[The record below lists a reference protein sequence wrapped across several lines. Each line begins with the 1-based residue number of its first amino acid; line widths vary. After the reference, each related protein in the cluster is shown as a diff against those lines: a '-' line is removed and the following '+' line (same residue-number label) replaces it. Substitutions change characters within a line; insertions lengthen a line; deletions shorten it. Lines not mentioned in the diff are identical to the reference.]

1 MSANDT
7 SGEPGRRVVRE
18 AAPRPAAEGRAR
30 SAARQLDDVLALPD
44 HLSDALW
51 RVGSARIE
59 PFDAPGG
66 LVVCGMGGSAIGGD
80 LAAVAFGNRL
90 SRPLTTE
97 SGYELPF
104 AMLPDRAVLCSS
116 YSGDTEE
123 TIACYEAAET
133 LGARRIV
140 ATTGGELARLARA
153 DGVPVIGLP
162 AGLRPRAAVGYLFTV
177 AAEVAALTGAA
188 PGIRT
193 EIDSAA
199 PDLRE
204 ASVALAA
211 RADELV
217 ESLRDSIPVIYG
229 ADLTAPVAL
238 RWKTQ
243 INENAKLPAFTAT
256 LPEADHN
263 EIEGWNPGEEASRM
277 SAILLEDRDQ
287 HPRVRQRFEL
297 TASLMEPSAHFVTRI
312 ETEGES
318 RTGRLLWAV
327 MLGDL
332 LSLRLADERGVDP
345 GPTALLDRLKESL
358 GTP

>member
-1 MSANDT
+1 MSANDH
-7 SGEPGRRVVRE
+7 SN
-18 AAPRPAAEGRAR
+18 
-30 SAARQLDDVLALPD
+30 QLDDVLALPD

-51 RVGSARIE
+51 RVQSARIE

-90 SRPLTTE
+90 TRPLTTE
-97 SGYELPF
+97 RGYELPF

-123 TIACYEAAET
+123 TIACYEAAEA
-133 LGARRIV
+133 LGAPRIV
-140 ATTGGELARLARA
+140 ATTGGRLAQAARS

-162 AGLRPRAAVGYLFTV
+162 AGLQPRAAVGYLFTV

-188 PGIRT
+188 PGMRT
-193 EIDSAA
+193 EIDSAG
-199 PDLRE
+199 PHLQE
-204 ASVALAA
+204 ASIVLAE
-211 RADELV
+211 RAAEIAERAAGSV
-217 ESLRDSIPVIYG
+217 VVIYG
-229 ADLTAPVAL
+229 ADLTVPVAL

-243 INENAKLPAFTAT
+243 VNENAKLPAFTAA

-263 EIEGWNPGEEASRM
+263 EISGWEGARDVAQL
-277 SAILLEDRDQ
+277 SAIFLEDRDQ

-297 TASLMEPSAHFVTRI
+297 TASMIEPSAHSVTRI
-312 ETEGES
+312 ETEGDS
-318 RTGRLLWAV
+318 RTERLLWSV

-332 LSLRLADERGVDP
+332 MSLQMAAKRGIDP
-345 GPTALLDRLKESL
+345 APIEMIDRLKDTL
-358 GTP
+358 GRP

>member
-1 MSANDT
+1 MSVNDRT
-7 SGEPGRRVVRE
+7 N
-18 AAPRPAAEGRAR
+18 
-30 SAARQLDDVLALPD
+30 QLDDVLALPD

-51 RVGSARIE
+51 RVESARIAA
-59 PFDAPGG
+59 FDAPGG

-97 SGYELPF
+97 RGYELPF

-123 TIACYEAAET
+123 TIACYEAAEA
-133 LGARRIV
+133 LGAPRIV
-140 ATTGGELARLARA
+140 ATTGGELARLARN

-162 AGLRPRAAVGYLFTV
+162 ASLRPRAAVGYLFTV

-193 EIDSAA
+193 EIDSSA

-204 ASVALAA
+204 ASGAIAA
-211 RADELV
+211 RADELAD
-217 ESLRDSIPVIYG
+217 RITGSIPVIYG
-229 ADLTAPVAL
+229 ADLTVPVAL

-243 INENAKLPAFTAT
+243 INENAKLPAFTAA
-256 LPEADHN
+256 LPEANHN
-263 EIEGWNPGEEASRM
+263 EIEGWNAGEEAGRM
-277 SAILLEDRDQ
+277 SAIFLEDRDQ

-297 TASLMEPSAHFVTRI
+297 TATMVEPAAHHVTRI

-332 LSLRLADERGVDP
+332 LSLRLAAKRDVDP
-345 GPTALLDRLKESL
+345 GPTELLDRLKEEL
-358 GTP
+358 GAP

>member
-1 MSANDT
+1 MTDNDP
-7 SGEPGRRVVRE
+7 SNL
-18 AAPRPAAEGRAR
+18 
-30 SAARQLDDVLALPD
+30 LDDVLALPD

-51 RVGSARIE
+51 RVESARIQ

-90 SRPLTTE
+90 TRPLTTE
-97 SGYELPF
+97 RGYELPF

-123 TIACYEAAET
+123 TIACYEAAEA
-133 LGARRIV
+133 LGAQRIV
-140 ATTGGELARLARA
+140 ATTGGRLAQAARA

-162 AGLRPRAAVGYLFTV
+162 AGLQPRAAVGYLFTV

-193 EIDSAA
+193 EIDSAGAHLRDAA
-199 PDLRE
+199 P
-204 ASVALAA
+204 A
-211 RADELV
+211 LV
-217 ESLRDSIPVIYG
+217 ERAEELAGNLAGSVPVFYG
-229 ADLTAPVAL
+229 ADLTVPVAL

-243 INENAKLPAFTAT
+243 VNENAKLPAFTAA

-263 EIEGWNPGEEASRM
+263 EIEGWDGAGEAGRM
-277 SAILLEDRDQ
+277 SAIFLEDRDQ
-287 HPRVRQRFEL
+287 HPRVRQRFEV
-297 TASLMEPSAHFVTRI
+297 TAAMVEPAAHHVTRI

-318 RTGRLLWAV
+318 RTERLLWAV

-332 LSLRLADERGVDP
+332 LSLRLAAARGVDP
-345 GPTALLDRLKESL
+345 SSIEMIDGLKEEL
-358 GTP
+358 GHT

>member
-1 MSANDT
+1 VSANDH
-7 SGEPGRRVVRE
+7 SN
-18 AAPRPAAEGRAR
+18 
-30 SAARQLDDVLALPD
+30 QLEDVLALPD

-51 RVGSARIE
+51 RVESARIE

-80 LAAVAFGNRL
+80 LAAVAFGSRL
-90 SRPLTTE
+90 TRPLTTE
-97 SGYELPF
+97 RGYELPF

-123 TIACYEAAET
+123 TIACYEAADA

-140 ATTGGELARLARA
+140 ATTGGQLAKGARA

-162 AGLRPRAAVGYLFTV
+162 AGLQPRAAVGYLFTV

-193 EIDSAA
+193 EIDSAG
-199 PDLRE
+199 PHLQQ
-204 ASVALAA
+204 ASGVLAE
-211 RADELV
+211 RAEELAEHV
-217 ESLRDSIPVIYG
+217 SGSIPVIYG
-229 ADLTAPVAL
+229 ADLTVPVAL

-243 INENAKLPAFTAT
+243 INENAKLPAFTTA

-263 EIEGWNPGEEASRM
+263 EIEGWNGSEEAGRM
-277 SAILLEDRDQ
+277 SAIFLEDRDQ

-297 TASLMEPSAHFVTRI
+297 TAKLIEPTARSVTRL

-318 RTGRLLWAV
+318 RTGRMLWAV

-332 LSLRLADERGVDP
+332 LSLQLAAKRGVDP
-345 GPTALLDRLKESL
+345 SSIDMLDRVKDELGPT
-358 GTP
+358 

>member
-1 MSANDT
+1 VTGND
-7 SGEPGRRVVRE
+7 
-18 AAPRPAAEGRAR
+18 R
-30 SAARQLDDVLALPD
+30 SNQLDDVLALPD

-51 RVGSARIE
+51 RVESARIE

-80 LAAVAFGNRL
+80 LAAVAFGSRL
-90 SRPLTTE
+90 TRPLVTE
-97 SGYELPF
+97 RGYELPF

-116 YSGDTEE
+116 YSGNTEE
-123 TIACYEAAET
+123 TIACYAAAEA
-133 LGARRIV
+133 LGAPRIV
-140 ATTGGELARLARA
+140 ATTGGELAEAARA

-162 AGLRPRAAVGYLFTV
+162 AGLQPRAAVGYLFTV

-193 EIDSAA
+193 EIDSAG
-199 PDLRE
+199 PNLRG
-204 ASVALAA
+204 ASAALAE
-211 RADELV
+211 RADELAGRV
-217 ESLRDSIPVIYG
+217 AGSIPVIYG
-229 ADLTAPVAL
+229 ADLTVPVAL

-243 INENAKLPAFTAT
+243 INENAKLPSFTAA

-263 EIEGWNPGEEASRM
+263 EIEGWNAGDEAGGM
-277 SAILLEDRDQ
+277 SAIFLEDRDQ

-297 TASLMEPSAHFVTRI
+297 TAAMIEPAARFVTRI

-318 RTGRLLWAV
+318 RTERLLWAV

-332 LSLRLADERGVDP
+332 LSLRLAAKREVDP
-345 GPTALLDRLKESL
+345 GPTELLDGLKQTL
-358 GTP
+358 GRP

>member
-1 MSANDT
+1 VTND
-7 SGEPGRRVVRE
+7 
-18 AAPRPAAEGRAR
+18 R
-30 SAARQLDDVLALPD
+30 SNQLDDVLALPD

-51 RVGSARIE
+51 RVQSARIE

-80 LAAVAFGNRL
+80 LAAVAFGSRL
-90 SRPLTTE
+90 TRPLTTE
-97 SGYELPF
+97 RGYELPF

-123 TIACYEAAET
+123 TIACYEAAEA
-133 LGARRIV
+133 LGAPRIV
-140 ATTGGELARLARA
+140 ATTGGRLAEAARA
-153 DGVPVIGLP
+153 DDVPVIGLP
-162 AGLRPRAAVGYLFTV
+162 AGLQPRAAVGYLFTV

-199 PDLRE
+199 PRLQE
-204 ASVALAA
+204 ASITLAE
-211 RADELV
+211 RAAEMAGRIGLSV
-217 ESLRDSIPVIYG
+217 PVIYG
-229 ADLTAPVAL
+229 ADLTVPVAL

-243 INENAKLPAFTAT
+243 VNENAKLPAFTAA

-263 EIEGWNPGEEASRM
+263 EISGWEGARDVAQM
-277 SAILLEDRDQ
+277 SAIFLEDRDQ
-287 HPRVRQRFEL
+287 HPRVRQRSEL
-297 TASLMEPSAHFVTRI
+297 TASMVEPHAHYVTRI

-318 RTGRLLWAV
+318 RTERLLWAV

-332 LSLRLADERGVDP
+332 MSLQLAAKRDVDP
-345 GPTALLDRLKESL
+345 APIEMIDRLKETL
-358 GTP
+358 GRP